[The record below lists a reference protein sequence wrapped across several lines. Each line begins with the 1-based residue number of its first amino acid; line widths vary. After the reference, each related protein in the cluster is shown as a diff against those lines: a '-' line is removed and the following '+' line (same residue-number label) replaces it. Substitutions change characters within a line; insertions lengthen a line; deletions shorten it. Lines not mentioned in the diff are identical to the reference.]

1 MKKRWKR
8 HLATGLLTVMIVAG
22 GGKMSMLTA
31 SADPQEPPEQIEVS
45 QQEEHQTPWADSDI
59 QS

>member
-8 HLATGLLTVMIVAG
+8 RLAVGVLTVMIVAG

-31 SADPQEPPEQIEVS
+31 SADPQEPYEQIEVS
-45 QQEEHQTPWADSDI
+45 QQEEHQTPWTDSDM
-59 QS
+59 QA